1 MSMREPTTAADYW
14 SLVEAN
20 QEALVQAVR
29 DRDALNASIETY
41 TDRIAQYTAQAE
53 RLENEEDEA

>member
-1 MSMREPTTAADYW
+1 MAEPTTAAEYW
-14 SLVEAN
+14 DLVEAN
-20 QEALVQAVR
+20 QEALVQACR